1 MSRIYFEFP
10 IGGLGVGFTPE
21 HVVTIEAGQGDPNG
35 PELSIPD
42 SSLLGRPIKIE
53 KSTSSKKSQP

>member
-1 MSRIYFEFP
+1 
-10 IGGLGVGFTPE
+10 
-21 HVVTIEAGQGDPNG
+21 VVTIEAGQGDPNG

-53 KSTSSKKSQP
+53 KSTSSKKK

>member
-1 MSRIYFEFP
+1 MCQIHFEFF
-10 IGGLGVGFTPE
+10 ICGLGVGFTPE

-53 KSTSSKKSQP
+53 KSTSSKKK